1 MFDLDDF
8 KRVNDVY
15 GHGAGDQL
23 LIQLARLA
31 RETVRGSD
39 VVCRIGGE
47 EFGVI
52 MPSCD
57 AGDALGL
64 AARLTE
70 RLSDGRVRAGRAD
83 DRLDRDLA
91 GPAPRDEPARAGRV
105 RGGGDDDGEG
115 ARQEPDRSLRRR
127 RDGAAGGRC
136 DCGRTR
142 RALDRASEDAA
153 VARGEAQPAERRA
166 ADRRDDRDRASAADR
181 LPQLPCR
188 AARRR
193 RAAADH
199 VRRRV
204 RLERALRRGRLHA
217 ARSARASPAASP
229 RRASRCSCR
238 TRSSASSGSA
248 SRARRRSRSR
258 SPSCRCATARG

>member
-31 RETVRGSD
+31 RETVRDSD

-70 RLSDGRVRAGRAD
+70 RLSERRVRAGGPD
-83 DRLDRDLA
+83 DRVDRDLA
-91 GPAPRDEPARAGRV
+91 GAAPRDEPARAR
-105 RGGGDDDGEG
+105 
-115 ARQEPDRSLRRR
+115 
-127 RDGAAGGRC
+127 
-136 DCGRTR
+136 
-142 RALDRASEDAA
+142 
-153 VARGEAQPAERRA
+153 
-166 ADRRDDRDRASAADR
+166 
-181 LPQLPCR
+181 
-188 AARRR
+188 
-193 RAAADH
+193 
-199 VRRRV
+199 
-204 RLERALRRGRLHA
+204 
-217 ARSARASPAASP
+217 
-229 RRASRCSCR
+229 
-238 TRSSASSGSA
+238 
-248 SRARRRSRSR
+248 SRAPSRR
-258 SPSCRCATARG
+258 

>member
-31 RETVRGSD
+31 RETVRDSD

-70 RLSDGRVRAGRAD
+70 RLSEVEFEPAGRMTVSIGISQ
-83 DRLDRDLA
+83 
-91 GPAPRDEPARAGRV
+91 GPQHAMNPRELIACAESAMMAAKARGKNQTV
-105 RGGGDDDGEG
+105 LYDDGPTERPAAG
-115 ARQEPDRSLRRR
+115 ADRRR
-127 RDGAAGGRC
+127 PRCALGR
-136 DCGRTR
+136 
-142 RALDRASEDAA
+142 APEDAA
-153 VARGEAQPAERRA
+153 VTRGEAQPAERRP
-166 ADRRDDRDRASAADR
+166 ADRTDDRNRASAVDR

-193 RAAADH
+193 PVAADH
-199 VRRRV
+199 VRR
-204 RLERALRRGRLHA
+204 
-217 ARSARASPAASP
+217 
-229 RRASRCSCR
+229 
-238 TRSSASSGSA
+238 
-248 SRARRRSRSR
+248 
-258 SPSCRCATARG
+258 